1 MRLTYPIICSSSA
14 SFARTLPF
22 PTFTLLPS
30 GRDYFCKYFLTLNNT
45 FSNDSAITLVIIFL
59 TKSALIIRSS
69 RCYIRVSVHLSQH
82 WLNTFRKFWH
92 LSFLMSAFW
101 RGGYFSS
108 FYIDHL
114 HDNITII
121 FNVL

>member
-45 FSNDSAITLVIIFL
+45 FSNDSAITLVIIFPYKIGSNYQVFKML
-59 TKSALIIRSS
+59 YSSFSTPFATLVKYLSKILAFVVFNVSFLEGGGGISVAFILII
-69 RCYIRVSVHLSQH
+69 YMLILQ
-82 WLNTFRKFWH
+82 
-92 LSFLMSAFW
+92 
-101 RGGYFSS
+101 
-108 FYIDHL
+108 
-114 HDNITII
+114 
-121 FNVL
+121 